1 ILGSCGTIS
10 GRSPVPVVTR
20 SWFAPRTARARYN
33 LRSGGTTSRTA
44 NRGCM
49 TSPSMSKSER
59 DTTMHTSAIA
69 EQATSHEPVI
79 VLPNDEHNQKLV
91 SNVRPPDWVNPD
103 PTGTYNIVVIGAG
116 TAGLVT
122 AVIAAAGGAKRALIE
137 KQPMGGDCLHGG
149 CVAAERGIPAARA
162 WAGVRRS
169 DGFRVHLP
177 PRG

>member
-20 SWFAPRTARARYN
+20 SWFVVRTVRARYN

-69 EQATSHEPVI
+69 EQATSHESVV

-103 PTGTYNIVVIGAG
+103 PTGTDNIVAIGAG

-122 AVIAAAGGAKRALIE
+122 AVIAAAGGAQKGPIPRHI
-137 KQPMGGDCLHGG
+137 
-149 CVAAERGIPAARA
+149 RG
-162 WAGVRRS
+162 V
-169 DGFRVHLP
+169 
-177 PRG
+177 